1 MATEELLKLIQEN
14 PMGYEGYLAY
24 AKYLETINLKQ
35 AYLTYENA
43 LYFCDDETMK
53 KTIQSKLD
61 EIAYRN
67 GKVEPASIVILCYN
81 NRPLTQ
87 QCIESIRET
96 TPEFAREIVIV
107 DNNSQDDSVDYLR
120 QQKDIVLIENDYN
133 AGFPGGCNIGI
144 EAAKPENDIF
154 LLNNDTIMCFN
165 TLYTL
170 RMGLYE
176 KDNYGSA
183 GCVTNNCANNQ
194 SVFKSE
200 SLDDLKEFGRNNNI
214 PNKRS
219 EIKLMLIGFAL
230 IVKRKVLEKVGYLD
244 ERFNPGNFED
254 DDLSLRILMN
264 NYQNVLVY
272 NSFLIHLGSVSF
284 NNADYFNLLHKNF
297 DKLIDKY
304 NFINEKHFFCFTHSE
319 CNLPFY
325 KDKIDNLYNNANVL
339 VSQCD
344 LGPAILQAAFS
355 YPQYNF
361 YGLNNTVSCS
371 SITSHLAGI
380 HVSFFHS
387 IESNPYR
394 DIKFDFIAVDCTQIG
409 KNDLFSYLKTLKS
422 MLADNGKMM
431 VLADNKS
438 YYENWY
444 PIINGENII
453 EDKNSTYCKDAED
466 IFSQLDLKIEFWSFF
481 YGNIPSEI
489 KPKIDAISEIV
500 DSDRDIRISQ
510 IGYVLHK

>member
-1 MATEELLKLIQEN
+1 
-14 PMGYEGYLAY
+14 
-24 AKYLETINLKQ
+24 
-35 AYLTYENA
+35 
-43 LYFCDDETMK
+43 
-53 KTIQSKLD
+53 
-61 EIAYRN
+61 
-67 GKVEPASIVILCYN
+67 
-81 NRPLTQ
+81 
-87 QCIESIRET
+87 
-96 TPEFAREIVIV
+96 
-107 DNNSQDDSVDYLR
+107 
-120 QQKDIVLIENDYN
+120 
-133 AGFPGGCNIGI
+133 
-144 EAAKPENDIF
+144 
-154 LLNNDTIMCFN
+154 
-165 TLYTL
+165 
-170 RMGLYE
+170 
-176 KDNYGSA
+176 
-183 GCVTNNCANNQ
+183 
-194 SVFKSE
+194 
-200 SLDDLKEFGRNNNI
+200 
-214 PNKRS
+214 
-219 EIKLMLIGFAL
+219 
-230 IVKRKVLEKVGYLD
+230 
-244 ERFNPGNFED
+244 
-254 DDLSLRILMN
+254 MN

-371 SITSHLAGI
+371 SITSHLDGI

>member
-1 MATEELLKLIQEN
+1 MATEELLKLIQED

-67 GKVEPASIVILCYN
+67 GKVEPASIVILSYN

-87 QCIESIRET
+87 QCIENIRET

-183 GCVTNNCANNQ
+183 GCVTNNCTNNQ

-200 SLDDLKEFGRNNNI
+200 SLDELKEFGRNNNI

-344 LGPAILQAAFS
+344 LYLTFYFHRFCDCSIWLDGRSCERVCIPRLCRFNYLVHSNAGTFDSLSLQGYLIEAVYSASFLLCS
-355 YPQYNF
+355 FVSGCYFVYNYF
-361 YGLNNTVSCS
+361 WLRLGGIVWNHTYTSLYLGL
-371 SITSHLAGI
+371 
-380 HVSFFHS
+380 
-387 IESNPYR
+387 
-394 DIKFDFIAVDCTQIG
+394 Q
-409 KNDLFSYLKTLKS
+409 DLSL
-422 MLADNGKMM
+422 
-431 VLADNKS
+431 
-438 YYENWY
+438 EW
-444 PIINGENII
+444 
-453 EDKNSTYCKDAED
+453 AE
-466 IFSQLDLKIEFWSFF
+466 
-481 YGNIPSEI
+481 
-489 KPKIDAISEIV
+489 
-500 DSDRDIRISQ
+500 
-510 IGYVLHK
+510 

>member
-1 MATEELLKLIQEN
+1 MATEELLKLIQED

-67 GKVEPASIVILCYN
+67 GKVEPASIVIVCYN

-200 SLDDLKEFGRNNNI
+200 SLDELKEFGRNNNI

-272 NSFLIHLGSVSF
+272 NSFLIHLESVSF

-344 LGPAILQAAFS
+344 VVVPRSCIAEYVKQAKKIAS
-355 YPQYNF
+355 K
-361 YGLNNTVSCS
+361 YGLRVEPCGHCGDGNIHTELLRGPEQSDLEWKHATHAALTELYV
-371 SITSHLAGI
+371 LAKELGGQMSGE
-380 HVSFFHS
+380 HGTGNGRLSFLKDFVGDRM
-387 IESNPYR
+387 IDLYKQIKIAFDPNLILNP
-394 DIKFDFIAVDCTQIG
+394 
-409 KNDLFSYLKTLKS
+409 
-422 MLADNGKMM
+422 GKM
-431 VLADNKS
+431 
-438 YYENWY
+438 
-444 PIINGENII
+444 
-453 EDKNSTYCKDAED
+453 
-466 IFSQLDLKIEFWSFF
+466 IEF
-481 YGNIPSEI
+481 NEEDTNE
-489 KPKIDAISEIV
+489 K
-500 DSDRDIRISQ
+500 
-510 IGYVLHK
+510 

>member
-1 MATEELLKLIQEN
+1 MWE
-14 PMGYEGYLAY
+14 GYKGYLAY

-200 SLDDLKEFGRNNNI
+200 SLDDLKEFGRYSLCLN
-214 PNKRS
+214 RS
-219 EIKLMLIGFAL
+219 DIKAFTATNL
-230 IVKRKVLEKVGYLD
+230 YL
-244 ERFNPGNFED
+244 
-254 DDLSLRILMN
+254 
-264 NYQNVLVY
+264 Y
-272 NSFLIHLGSVSF
+272 LGSTICVIGSLCRYGTEDFSF
-284 NNADYFNLLHKNF
+284 IFHP
-297 DKLIDKY
+297 
-304 NFINEKHFFCFTHSE
+304 FFF
-319 CNLPFY
+319 
-325 KDKIDNLYNNANVL
+325 
-339 VSQCD
+339 
-344 LGPAILQAAFS
+344 
-355 YPQYNF
+355 
-361 YGLNNTVSCS
+361 
-371 SITSHLAGI
+371 GI
-380 HVSFFHS
+380 C
-387 IESNPYR
+387 R
-394 DIKFDFIAVDCTQIG
+394 A
-409 KNDLFSYLKTLKS
+409 
-422 MLADNGKMM
+422 
-431 VLADNKS
+431 
-438 YYENWY
+438 
-444 PIINGENII
+444 
-453 EDKNSTYCKDAED
+453 
-466 IFSQLDLKIEFWSFF
+466 
-481 YGNIPSEI
+481 
-489 KPKIDAISEIV
+489 
-500 DSDRDIRISQ
+500 
-510 IGYVLHK
+510 

>member
-1 MATEELLKLIQEN
+1 MWEGYQGSFMATEELLKLIQED

-107 DNNSQDDSVDYLR
+107 DNNSQDDSVNYLR

-344 LGPAILQAAFS
+344 LYLTFYFHRFCDCSIWLDGRSCERVCIPRLCRFNYLVHSNAGTFDSLSLQGYLIEAVYSAFFLLCS
-355 YPQYNF
+355 FVSGCYFVYNYF
-361 YGLNNTVSCS
+361 WLRLGGIVWNHTYTSLYLGL
-371 SITSHLAGI
+371 
-380 HVSFFHS
+380 
-387 IESNPYR
+387 
-394 DIKFDFIAVDCTQIG
+394 Q
-409 KNDLFSYLKTLKS
+409 DLSL
-422 MLADNGKMM
+422 
-431 VLADNKS
+431 
-438 YYENWY
+438 EW
-444 PIINGENII
+444 
-453 EDKNSTYCKDAED
+453 AE
-466 IFSQLDLKIEFWSFF
+466 
-481 YGNIPSEI
+481 
-489 KPKIDAISEIV
+489 
-500 DSDRDIRISQ
+500 
-510 IGYVLHK
+510 

>member
-1 MATEELLKLIQEN
+1 MATEELLKLIQED

-67 GKVEPASIVILCYN
+67 GKVEPASIVIVCYN

-144 EAAKPENDIF
+144 EAAKPENDIL

-200 SLDDLKEFGRNNNI
+200 SLDELKEFGRNNNI

-371 SITSHLAGI
+371 SITSHLAWN
-380 HVSFFHS
+380 S
-387 IESNPYR
+387 
-394 DIKFDFIAVDCTQIG
+394 CWG
-409 KNDLFSYLKTLKS
+409 KCVILKRL
-422 MLADNGKMM
+422 
-431 VLADNKS
+431 V
-438 YYENWY
+438 
-444 PIINGENII
+444 
-453 EDKNSTYCKDAED
+453 
-466 IFSQLDLKIEFWSFF
+466 QL
-481 YGNIPSEI
+481 
-489 KPKIDAISEIV
+489 
-500 DSDRDIRISQ
+500 
-510 IGYVLHK
+510 

>member
-1 MATEELLKLIQEN
+1 MATEELLKLIQED

-154 LLNNDTIMCFN
+154 LLNSDTIMCFN

-200 SLDDLKEFGRNNNI
+200 SLDELKEFGRNNNI

-284 NNADYFNLLHKNF
+284 NNADYFNLLHKNMALA
-297 DKLIDKY
+297 KLTY
-304 NFINEKHFFCFTHSE
+304 ALSLFISSGYPLEETIQYLPSFITHKPLKEKMEAVNQKMQKENCSFM
-319 CNLPFY
+319 
-325 KDKIDNLYNNANVL
+325 D
-339 VSQCD
+339 
-344 LGPAILQAAFS
+344 AFS
-355 YPQYNF
+355 QAQVYS
-361 YGLNNTVSCS
+361 GSTL
-371 SITSHLAGI
+371 
-380 HVSFFHS
+380 
-387 IESNPYR
+387 
-394 DIKFDFIAVDCTQIG
+394 
-409 KNDLFSYLKTLKS
+409 SYLSIGLRSGKQEEVLKK
-422 MLADNGKMM
+422 LVD
-431 VLADNKS
+431 L
-438 YYENWY
+438 YENQVDESTSKF
-444 PIINGENII
+444 INII
-453 EDKNSTYCKDAED
+453 EPTIVTICSL
-466 IFSQLDLKIEFWSFF
+466 IVGIILLSIMLPLMGIMS
-481 YGNIPSEI
+481 S
-489 KPKIDAISEIV
+489 IS
-500 DSDRDIRISQ
+500 
-510 IGYVLHK
+510 

>member
-1 MATEELLKLIQEN
+1 MATEELLKLIQED
-14 PMGYEGYLAY
+14 PVGYEGYLAY

-200 SLDDLKEFGRNNNI
+200 SLDELKEFGRNNNI

-304 NFINEKHFFCFTHSE
+304 NGIAMGNNE
-319 CNLPFY
+319 
-325 KDKIDNLYNNANVL
+325 DKFVYLTF
-339 VSQCD
+339 D
-344 LGPAILQAAFS
+344 LGYEAGYTAKILDD
-355 YPQYNF
+355 
-361 YGLNNTVSCS
+361 LNQRNAKATFFITAHYLNSAPDLVKRMIDEGHIVGNHTVN
-371 SITSHLAGI
+371 H
-380 HVSFFHS
+380 
-387 IESNPYR
+387 
-394 DIKFDFIAVDCTQIG
+394 
-409 KNDLFSYLKTLKS
+409 KS
-422 MLADNGKMM
+422 MPDISDDEIKTELMTLNQALYDKFGYEMKYMRPPKGEFSERTLSLTENLGFKTVMWSFAY
-431 VLADNKS
+431 VDWIEEKQPAREEALNK
-438 YYENWY
+438 
-444 PIINGENII
+444 IISNLHNGEVMLLHATSKTNGEIMGDIVDNIRK
-453 EDKNSTYCKDAED
+453 EGY
-466 IFSQLDLKIEFWSFF
+466 
-481 YGNIPSEI
+481 EI
-489 KPKIDAISEIV
+489 KSLEEY
-500 DSDRDIRISQ
+500 R
-510 IGYVLHK
+510 

>member
-1 MATEELLKLIQEN
+1 MATEELLKLIQED

-339 VSQCD
+339 VSQCNLYLTFYFHRFCDCSIWLDGRSCERVCIPRLCRFNYLVHSNAGTFDSLSLQGYLIEAVYSAFFLLCSFVSGCYFVYNYSWLRLGGIVWNHTYTSLYLGLQD
-344 LGPAILQAAFS
+344 LSL
-355 YPQYNF
+355 
-361 YGLNNTVSCS
+361 
-371 SITSHLAGI
+371 
-380 HVSFFHS
+380 
-387 IESNPYR
+387 E
-394 DIKFDFIAVDCTQIG
+394 
-409 KNDLFSYLKTLKS
+409 
-422 MLADNGKMM
+422 
-431 VLADNKS
+431 
-438 YYENWY
+438 W
-444 PIINGENII
+444 
-453 EDKNSTYCKDAED
+453 AE
-466 IFSQLDLKIEFWSFF
+466 
-481 YGNIPSEI
+481 
-489 KPKIDAISEIV
+489 
-500 DSDRDIRISQ
+500 
-510 IGYVLHK
+510 

>member
-1 MATEELLKLIQEN
+1 MATEELLKLIQED

-67 GKVEPASIVILCYN
+67 GKVEPASIVIVCYN

-200 SLDDLKEFGRNNNI
+200 SLDELKEFGRNNNI

-219 EIKLMLIGFAL
+219 EIKLTLIGFAL

-394 DIKFDFIAVDCTQIG
+394 DIKFDFIAVDCTQTG

>member
-1 MATEELLKLIQEN
+1 MATEELLKLIQED

-200 SLDDLKEFGRNNNI
+200 SLDELKEFGRNNNI

-319 CNLPFY
+319 CNLPFIKTKLIIY
-325 KDKIDNLYNNANVL
+325 
-339 VSQCD
+339 
-344 LGPAILQAAFS
+344 
-355 YPQYNF
+355 
-361 YGLNNTVSCS
+361 
-371 SITSHLAGI
+371 IT
-380 HVSFFHS
+380 
-387 IESNPYR
+387 
-394 DIKFDFIAVDCTQIG
+394 
-409 KNDLFSYLKTLKS
+409 
-422 MLADNGKMM
+422 MLM
-431 VLADNKS
+431 
-438 YYENWY
+438 Y
-444 PIINGENII
+444 
-453 EDKNSTYCKDAED
+453 
-466 IFSQLDLKIEFWSFF
+466 
-481 YGNIPSEI
+481 
-489 KPKIDAISEIV
+489 
-500 DSDRDIRISQ
+500 
-510 IGYVLHK
+510 

>member
-1 MATEELLKLIQEN
+1 MATEELLKLIQED

-230 IVKRKVLEKVGYLD
+230 IVKRKALEKVGYLD

-284 NNADYFNLLHKNF
+284 NNADYFNFLHKNF

-344 LGPAILQAAFS
+344 LYLTFYFHRFCDCSIWLDGRSCERVCIPRLCRFNYLVHSNAGTFDSLSLQGYLIEAVYSAFFLLCS
-355 YPQYNF
+355 FVSGCYFVYNYF
-361 YGLNNTVSCS
+361 WLRLGGIVWNHTYTSLYLGL
-371 SITSHLAGI
+371 
-380 HVSFFHS
+380 
-387 IESNPYR
+387 
-394 DIKFDFIAVDCTQIG
+394 Q
-409 KNDLFSYLKTLKS
+409 DLSL
-422 MLADNGKMM
+422 
-431 VLADNKS
+431 
-438 YYENWY
+438 EW
-444 PIINGENII
+444 
-453 EDKNSTYCKDAED
+453 AE
-466 IFSQLDLKIEFWSFF
+466 
-481 YGNIPSEI
+481 
-489 KPKIDAISEIV
+489 
-500 DSDRDIRISQ
+500 
-510 IGYVLHK
+510 

>member
-1 MATEELLKLIQEN
+1 MATEELLKLIQED

-284 NNADYFNLLHKNF
+284 NNADYFNFLHKNF

-344 LGPAILQAAFS
+344 LYLTFYFHRFCDCSIWLDGRSCERVCIPRLCRFNYLVHSNAGTFDSLSLQGYLIEAVYSAFFLLCS
-355 YPQYNF
+355 FVSGCYFVYNYF
-361 YGLNNTVSCS
+361 WLRLGGIVWNHTYTSLYLGL
-371 SITSHLAGI
+371 
-380 HVSFFHS
+380 
-387 IESNPYR
+387 
-394 DIKFDFIAVDCTQIG
+394 Q
-409 KNDLFSYLKTLKS
+409 DLSL
-422 MLADNGKMM
+422 
-431 VLADNKS
+431 
-438 YYENWY
+438 EW
-444 PIINGENII
+444 
-453 EDKNSTYCKDAED
+453 AE
-466 IFSQLDLKIEFWSFF
+466 
-481 YGNIPSEI
+481 
-489 KPKIDAISEIV
+489 
-500 DSDRDIRISQ
+500 
-510 IGYVLHK
+510 

>member
-1 MATEELLKLIQEN
+1 MATEELLKLIQED

-67 GKVEPASIVILCYN
+67 GKVEPASIVILSYN

-87 QCIESIRET
+87 QCIERIRET

-183 GCVTNNCANNQ
+183 GCVTNNCTNNQ

-200 SLDDLKEFGRNNNI
+200 SLDELKEFGRNNNI

-254 DDLSLRILMN
+254 DDLSLRILGF
-264 NYQNVLVY
+264 VKKSVY
-272 NSFLIHLGSVSF
+272 LI
-284 NNADYFNLLHKNF
+284 
-297 DKLIDKY
+297 
-304 NFINEKHFFCFTHSE
+304 
-319 CNLPFY
+319 FY
-325 KDKIDNLYNNANVL
+325 DR
-339 VSQCD
+339 
-344 LGPAILQAAFS
+344 
-355 YPQYNF
+355 F
-361 YGLNNTVSCS
+361 Y
-371 SITSHLAGI
+371 
-380 HVSFFHS
+380 
-387 IESNPYR
+387 
-394 DIKFDFIAVDCTQIG
+394 
-409 KNDLFSYLKTLKS
+409 
-422 MLADNGKMM
+422 
-431 VLADNKS
+431 
-438 YYENWY
+438 
-444 PIINGENII
+444 
-453 EDKNSTYCKDAED
+453 
-466 IFSQLDLKIEFWSFF
+466 
-481 YGNIPSEI
+481 
-489 KPKIDAISEIV
+489 
-500 DSDRDIRISQ
+500 
-510 IGYVLHK
+510 